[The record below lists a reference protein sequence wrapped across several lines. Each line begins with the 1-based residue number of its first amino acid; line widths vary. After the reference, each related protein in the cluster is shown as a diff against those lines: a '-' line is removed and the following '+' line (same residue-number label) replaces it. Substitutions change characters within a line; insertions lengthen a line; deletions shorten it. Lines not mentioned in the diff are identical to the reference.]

1 MLDVKQVIAKRK
13 CEKMSGRLTF
23 GREIMSL
30 VYVMHREFEK
40 RSKQCENRYISPT
53 NAKIIAFLAENRGR
67 DVCQRDI
74 EKKFDVRRS
83 SVSKVL
89 KNMEEKEIIMR
100 EKVSGDARLKKI
112 VLTDSAKSMI
122 KNIESIHG
130 EIEEKTLDGIPQK
143 DLDTFYKVI
152 TKMREN
158 IQKE

>member
-1 MLDVKQVIAKRK
+1 
-13 CEKMSGRLTF
+13 
-23 GREIMSL
+23 
-30 VYVMHREFEK
+30 
-40 RSKQCENRYISPT
+40 
-53 NAKIIAFLAENRGR
+53 
-67 DVCQRDI
+67 
-74 EKKFDVRRS
+74 
-83 SVSKVL
+83 
-89 KNMEEKEIIMR
+89 MEEKEIIMR

-152 TKMREN
+152 AKMREN